1 MTEPSTKT
9 IEFTFERVIPVGPE
23 ELYDAWLDPTTPGTP
38 WHESDKLILNAVVD
52 GLFFWHHPAGIGHY
66 GRFTKAERGSQLQ
79 HTWVSPNTL
88 GLESV
93 VTVTFKKKG
102 DETVM
107 TLVHSELPDAE
118 VARSHENGWNYFL
131 DRFASQNGAATISR
145 SA

>member
-1 MTEPSTKT
+1 MTEQLTNKM
-9 IEFTFERVIPVGPE
+9 EFTFERVIAVGPD
-23 ELYDAWLDPTTPGTP
+23 ELYDAWLDPSTPGTP
-38 WHESDKLILNAVVD
+38 WHESDKLILNPEVD
-52 GLFFWHHPAGIGHY
+52 GLFYWLHPGGIAHY
-66 GRFTKAERGSQLQ
+66 GRFIKAERGTQLQ

-88 GLESV
+88 GEESV

-131 DRFASQNGAATISR
+131 GGFADHFDAATS
-145 SA
+145 